1 MREGRP
7 AATGERSRARSVDRI
22 HGDIHG
28 AVEAQYG

>member
-1 MREGRP
+1 MRQGGP
-7 AATGERSRARSVDRI
+7 AVTGERSRARSVGRI

>member
-1 MREGRP
+1 MREGGP

-22 HGDIHG
+22 HSDIHG